1 MSWFS
6 NALKNV
12 SQYAERN
19 IFHHNFIKALL
30 HFETRCYQ
38 GHSELFN
45 TLLKESGYYASCWW
59 KRSDSS
65 QQL

>member
-45 TLLKESGYYASCWW
+45 TLLKESGYYASC
-59 KRSDSS
+59 
-65 QQL
+65 